1 MHLDTR
7 VQELPTVKKILA
19 ARLKTLGIETVKD
32 LIFYFPFRYEDYARI
47 VSIKELRVGET
58 VSVRGTVDL
67 IAQRRSWKRKGMITE
82 ILLNDAT
89 GRLKIICFNQ
99 PYLSKILT
107 QGQEV
112 VVAGTVREGRTGV
125 QFTNPTIE
133 KAQGELTHTARL
145 VPIYPNTAGVTT
157 RNLRFLIKKA
167 LVCVEEMRDWLPAD
181 ILRAYK
187 VPPLQKSLIAIHFPD
202 TPAHFER
209 ARYRFAFEELFLIQM
224 RSELRRRA
232 KSQNH
237 APVIPFDQK
246 TIKDFVAHLPFELTK
261 DQRVATWDI
270 VRDMARAAPMN
281 RLLQGDVGSGKTV
294 VGALAC
300 LDAAV
305 NGFQAAW
312 LAPTEILARQ
322 HFETLSELYRAVPGM
337 TVALLTASAHAYYQ
351 TGERIGDQKVKKKD
365 ILLRIEAG
373 EARVVAGTHALL
385 QASIKF
391 NNLALL
397 IVDEQH
403 RFGVRQ
409 RHALEKQARSRG
421 AVPHFL
427 SMTATPIPRSLALT
441 VYGDL
446 AISSIKT
453 LPTGRKP
460 IMSRLVPPGKREAAY
475 QFIREHIR
483 TGRQAYI
490 VCPLIEPGLGE
501 QTAAFGYNERKAV
514 LEEFKRLH
522 EQVFPELRMAM
533 LHGKLKS
540 VEKERIRRE
549 FSEGR
554 YDILVSTTVVEV
566 GIDVPN
572 ASIMMIEG
580 AERFGLAQ
588 LHQLRGRVGRGSH
601 QSFCFLFAD
610 EVSEKARERLEFFVR
625 ITDGFKLAEQD
636 LAWRGPGEVY
646 GTMQSGFPEL
656 KFASFSDTRLIVDA
670 RAAAEE
676 FLKNTPDLRAY
687 PEFRARIADAEE
699 THLE

>member
-7 VQELPTVKKILA
+7 VQELPTVKKILNTH
-19 ARLKTLGIETVKD
+19 LKTLGIETVKD
-32 LIFYFPFRYEDYARI
+32 LIFYFPFRYEDYSRV

-58 VSVRGTVDL
+58 VSVRGTITLV
-67 IAQRRSWKRKGMITE
+67 AQRRSWKRRGMITE

-89 GRLKIICFNQ
+89 GRLKITCFNQ

-112 VVAGTVREGRTGV
+112 MVAGIVRAGPLGV
-125 QFTNPTIE
+125 QMTNPTIE
-133 KAQGELTHTARL
+133 KIQGELTHTARL
-145 VPIYPNTAGVTT
+145 VPIYPTTAGITQH
-157 RNLRFLIKKA
+157 NLRFLIKKA
-167 LVCVEEMRDWLPAD
+167 LACVSEVRDWLPFDIAD
-181 ILRAYK
+181 ANK
-187 VPPLQKSLIAIHFPD
+187 VPQLHASLHAIHFPD
-202 TPAHFER
+202 TSAHFEL
-209 ARYRFAFEELFLIQM
+209 ARYRFAFEELFLIQL
-224 RSELRRRA
+224 RSGLRRRA
-232 KSQNH
+232 ATEDRAH
-237 APVIPFDQK
+237 AIFFDQN
-246 TIKDFVAHLPFELTK
+246 TIKDFVARLPFELTK
-261 DQRVATWDI
+261 DQRVAAWDI
-270 VRDMARAAPMN
+270 VRDLANATPMN

-294 VGALAC
+294 VGAMAC

-322 HFETLSELYRAVPGM
+322 HFQTLRELYKVQHGM
-337 TVALLTASAHAYYQ
+337 TVALLTSAAQEYYQ
-351 TGERIGDQKVKKKD
+351 EGVRPVKKNEVCA
-365 ILLRIEAG
+365 LIEKG
-373 EARVVAGTHALL
+373 QARVVVGTHALL
-385 QASIKF
+385 QKSVAFK
-391 NNLALL
+391 NLALL

-409 RHALEKQARSRG
+409 RHALEKQGHPRG
-421 AVPHFL
+421 IVPHFL

-460 IMSRLVPPGKREAAY
+460 IVSRLVPPGKREAAY
-475 QFIREHIR
+475 QFIKEHIR
-483 TGRQAYI
+483 AGRQVYI

-514 LEEFKRLH
+514 MEEYKRLH
-522 EQVFPELRMAM
+522 DQVFPDARVGL

-540 VEKERIRRE
+540 IEKERVRRE
-549 FSEGR
+549 FTEGR

-572 ASIMMIEG
+572 ASIMVIEG
-580 AERFGLAQ
+580 AEHFGLAQ
-588 LHQLRGRVGRGSH
+588 LHQLRGRVGRSSH

-610 EVSEKARERLEFFVR
+610 EVSEKARERLEFFVH
-625 ITDGFKLAEQD
+625 TVDGFKLAEQD
-636 LAWRGPGEVY
+636 LAWRGPGDVY

-656 KFASFSDTRLIVDA
+656 KFASFSDTQLIANV

-676 FLKNTPDLRAY
+676 FIKKTPDLRAY
-687 PEFRARIADAEE
+687 PELRARLADAEE

>member
-7 VQELPTVKKILA
+7 VSALPTVTKVLG
-19 ARLKTLGIETVKD
+19 ARLKALGIETVKD
-32 LIFYFPFRYEDYARI
+32 LIFYFPFRYEDFARI

-58 VSVRGTVDL
+58 VSVRGTITL
-67 IAQRRSWKRKGMITE
+67 IAQRRSWKRRGMITE
-82 ILLNDAT
+82 ILLTDQT
-89 GRLKIICFNQ
+89 GRLKITCFNQ
-99 PYLSKILT
+99 PYLSKIFT

-112 VVAGTVREGRTGV
+112 VVAGTVRDGHTGA

-133 KAQGELTHTARL
+133 KAQEELTHTARL
-145 VPIYPNTAGVTT
+145 VPIYPTTAGVTA

-167 LVCVEEMRDWLPAD
+167 LLCVEEVRDWLPAD
-181 ILRAYK
+181 IARAYK
-187 VPPLQKSLIAIHFPD
+187 VPPLQKSLTAIHFPD
-202 TPAHFER
+202 TPAHFKR
-209 ARYRFAFEELFLIQM
+209 ARYRFAFEELFLIQV

-232 KSQNH
+232 AIQNH
-237 APVIPFDQK
+237 ATVISFDQK
-246 TIKDFVAHLPFELTK
+246 IIKDFVKGLSFELTK
-261 DQRVATWDI
+261 DQRVAAWDI
-270 VRDMARAAPMN
+270 VRDMEQAVPMN

-300 LDAAV
+300 LDAV
-305 NGFQAAW
+305 MGGFQAAW

-322 HFETLSELYRAVPGM
+322 HFETLSELYRAIPNM
-337 TVALLTASAHAYYQ
+337 TVALLTASAQAYYEA
-351 TGERIGDQKVKKKD
+351 GERMGDQKVKKKD
-365 ILLRIEAG
+365 ILSYIETSK
-373 EARVVAGTHALL
+373 ARVVVGTHALL
-385 QASIKF
+385 QAHIKF
-391 NNLALL
+391 NDLALL

-409 RHALEKQARSRG
+409 RHALEGQCHARG
-421 AVPHFL
+421 ATPHFL

-453 LPTGRKP
+453 MPTGRKS
-460 IMSRLVPPGKREAAY
+460 IMSRLVPPGKREMAY
-475 QFIREHIR
+475 QFIREQIHL
-483 TGRQAYI
+483 GRQVYI

-514 LEEFKRLH
+514 LEEYKRLH

-540 VEKERIRRE
+540 TEKERIRKE

-554 YDILVSTTVVEV
+554 CDILVSTTVVEV

-588 LHQLRGRVGRGSH
+588 LHQLRGRVGRSFH
-601 QSFCFLFAD
+601 QSYCFLFAD
-610 EVSEKARERLEFFVR
+610 EVSEKPHERLEFFVCT
-625 ITDGFKLAEQD
+625 TDGFKLAEQD

-646 GTMQSGFPEL
+646 GTVQSGFPEL
-656 KFASFSDTRLIVDA
+656 KFASLSDTQLITDA
-670 RAAAEE
+670 RSAAVE
-676 FLKNTPDLRAY
+676 FLKNTPDLRVY
-687 PEFRARIADAEE
+687 PELCERLASAEE